1 MALQSVWFSTGLPSD
16 IINSLEKDL
25 ENHFDDDDMGDSKL
39 INDVLDKNIRKSK
52 NTWIPTT
59 HWITGW
65 LWHYVMVANRNNF
78 LYDISHIESESMQY
92 ASYGVGEYYHWHT
105 DSSIAVHYKPQFQT
119 SARESTKDDNYLRE
133 RTSIEKELV
142 RKISFSLQL
151 SDPDDYEGGNIQFI
165 DESNKNYIA
174 PRQKGSLI
182 IFDSRTKHR
191 VCKVRSGVRKSI
203 VGWVVGPRWK

>member
-1 MALQSVWFSTGLPSD
+1 MALQSVWFFTGLPSD
-16 IINSLEKDL
+16 VINSLEKDL
-25 ENHFDDDDMGDSKL
+25 ESHFDNDMGDSKL
-39 INDVLDKNIRKSK
+39 INDVLDKDIRKSK

-65 LWHYVMVANRNNF
+65 LWHYVQTANRNYF
-78 LYDISHIESESMQY
+78 LYDISFIESESMQF
-92 ASYGVGEYYHWHT
+92 ARYGVGEYYHWHSDT
-105 DSSIAVHYKPQFQT
+105 SIPVQYKPQIQI
-119 SARESTKDDNYLRE
+119 SASDSTTDDNYLRE
-133 RTSIEKELV
+133 RTAIKNELV

>member
-1 MALQSVWFSTGLPSD
+1 MALQSVWFFTGLPSD

-25 ENHFDDDDMGDSKL
+25 EKHFDDMGDSKL
-39 INDVLDKNIRKSK
+39 INNVLDEDIRKSK

-65 LWHYVMVANRNNF
+65 LWHYVQAANRNNF
-78 LYDISHIESESMQY
+78 LYDISFIESESMQY
-92 ASYGVGEYYHWHT
+92 ARYGVGEYYHWHSDT
-105 DSSIAVHYKPQFQT
+105 SIPVQYKPQIQI
-119 SARESTKDDNYLRE
+119 SAIESTTDDNYLRE
-133 RTSIEKELV
+133 RVSIENELV

>member
-1 MALQSVWFSTGLPSD
+1 MALQSVWFFTGLPSD

-25 ENHFDDDDMGDSKL
+25 EKHFDDMGDSKL
-39 INDVLDKNIRKSK
+39 ISNVLDEDVRKSK

-65 LWHYVMVANRNNF
+65 LWHYVQAANRNNF
-78 LYDISHIESESMQY
+78 LYDISFIESESMQY
-92 ASYGVGEYYHWHT
+92 ARYGVGEYYHWHSDT
-105 DSSIAVHYKPQFQT
+105 SIPVQYKPQIQI
-119 SARESTKDDNYLRE
+119 SATESTTDDNYLRE
-133 RTSIEKELV
+133 RAAIKNELV

-165 DESNKNYIA
+165 DESNQNYIA

-203 VGWVVGPRWK
+203 VGWVVGQRWK

>member
-1 MALQSVWFSTGLPSD
+1 MALQSVWFFTGLPSD

-25 ENHFDDDDMGDSKL
+25 EKHFDDMGDSKL
-39 INDVLDKNIRKSK
+39 INNVLDEDIRKSK

-65 LWHYVMVANRNNF
+65 LWHYVQAANRNNF
-78 LYDISHIESESMQY
+78 LYDISFIESESMQY

-105 DSSIAVHYKPQFQT
+105 DSSIAVHYKPKFQT
-119 SARESTKDDNYLRE
+119 SARESTKDDNYLRD
-133 RTSIEKELV
+133 RTSIENELV

>member
-1 MALQSVWFSTGLPSD
+1 MALQSVWFLTGLPSD
-16 IINSLEKDL
+16 IISSLEKDL
-25 ENHFDDDDMGDSKL
+25 EKHFDDMGDSKL
-39 INDVLDKNIRKSK
+39 INDVLDKDIRKSK

-65 LWHYVMVANRNNF
+65 LWHYVEMANRNNF
-78 LYDISHIESESMQY
+78 LYDLSFIESESMQY
-92 ASYGVGEYYHWHT
+92 ARYGVGEYYHWHSDT
-105 DSSIAVHYKPQFQT
+105 SIPVQYKPQIQI
-119 SARESTKDDNYLRE
+119 SATDSTTDDNYLRE
-133 RTSIEKELV
+133 RVAIKNELV

>member
-1 MALQSVWFSTGLPSD
+1 MALQSVWFFTGLPSD
-16 IINSLEKDL
+16 VINSLEKDL
-25 ENHFDDDDMGDSKL
+25 ESHFDNDMGDSKL
-39 INDVLDKNIRKSK
+39 INDVLNKNVRKSK
-52 NTWIPTT
+52 NTWIPTH
-59 HWITGW
+59 HWIAGW
-65 LWHYVMVANRNNF
+65 LWHYVEMANRNNF
-78 LYDISHIESESMQY
+78 LYDISFIESESMQY

-105 DSSIAVHYKPQFQT
+105 DSSIPVQYKPQIQT

-133 RTSIEKELV
+133 RTAIENELV